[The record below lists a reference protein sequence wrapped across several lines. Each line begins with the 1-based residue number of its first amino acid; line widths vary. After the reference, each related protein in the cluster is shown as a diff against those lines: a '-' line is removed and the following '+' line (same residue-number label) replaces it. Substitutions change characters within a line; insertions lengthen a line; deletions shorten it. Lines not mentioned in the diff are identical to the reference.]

1 MENFRFF
8 NLHFAF
14 IQLTAVQPE
23 DTDEEIVVCLALV
36 DAIIM
41 TFLRQMHV
49 GYLLLGT
56 IHIIYILQIRIFE
69 GWNRGCPI
77 ATIAH
82 YQLSSN
88 LLRSNPKTRMKKS

>member
-14 IQLTAVQPE
+14 IQFAAVQPE

-41 TFLRQMHV
+41 TFLRQMH
-49 GYLLLGT
+49 
-56 IHIIYILQIRIFE
+56 IAKLQLTHQ
-69 GWNRGCPI
+69 PP
-77 ATIAH
+77 AH
-82 YQLSSN
+82 GGRAMDYRLF
-88 LLRSNPKTRMKKS
+88 LVL